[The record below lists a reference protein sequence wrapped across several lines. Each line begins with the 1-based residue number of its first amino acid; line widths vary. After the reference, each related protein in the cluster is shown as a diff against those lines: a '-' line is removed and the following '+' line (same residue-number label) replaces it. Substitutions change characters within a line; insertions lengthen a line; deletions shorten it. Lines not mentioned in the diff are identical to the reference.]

1 MMSNIR
7 ATLRS
12 IFGILFILSIT
23 FAAYAQQEQQPAA
36 LSQSQFEKILE
47 KIEESEDEM
56 RAHVNKKFDEL
67 DKKFD
72 ELDGK
77 VAEIK
82 TDVAVLNA
90 RVNLL
95 QWVIAIIG
103 APFLISII
111 VLFVQIRVNQR
122 NNAEIVAE
130 VASKSREVSDEDS
143 QQRNSIDNQQSEFA

>member
-111 VLFVQIRVNQR
+111 VLFVQIRLNQQNSAKRAPEVADESKEEPDEDIGRGNLTDNQR
-122 NNAEIVAE
+122 
-130 VASKSREVSDEDS
+130 
-143 QQRNSIDNQQSEFA
+143 SEFA